1 MIKLSELEELQK
13 TRTELEEEARSLK
26 EEQQECEERVKLL
39 KEKIAIEELKKS
51 NKLTAEAIYQLKS
64 EIITLNQKLKELSQ
78 TNETSLEEVKM
89 EAGLESAKQA
99 EEEIVTAVGFEES
112 VTVQQEESGE
122 RKKQEEKKRRFF

>member
-26 EEQQECEERVKLL
+26 EEHQECEERVKLL

-51 NKLTAEAIYQLKS
+51 NKLTTEAIYQLKS

-112 VTVQQEESGE
+112 VTAQQEESGE
-122 RKKQEEKKRRFF
+122 CKKQEEKKRRFF

>member
-112 VTVQQEESGE
+112 VTAQQEESGE